1 MRASRLQ
8 RPHFPA
14 TYVPPNV
21 PYLTIQ
27 TNLPLNKRAE
37 RAVMKNASALIAEQ
51 LGKPESFVMVA
62 LEPDT
67 PMMFAG
73 SDDPVAF
80 MELKSIGLPTRQTK
94 ELCQALCQL
103 VEGHLGIPRDRVYV
117 KFINV
122 KGSMW
127 GWKGD
132 TF

>member
-1 MRASRLQ
+1 M
-8 RPHFPA
+8 
-14 TYVPPNV
+14 

-37 RAVMKNASALIAEQ
+37 HAIMKNASTLIAEQ
-51 LGKPESFVMVA
+51 LEKPESFVMVA

-67 PMMFAG
+67 PMFFAG

-80 MELKSIGLPTRQTK
+80 IELKSIGLPTRRTK

>member
-1 MRASRLQ
+1 M
-8 RPHFPA
+8 
-14 TYVPPNV
+14 

-62 LEPDT
+62 LETDT
-67 PMMFAG
+67 PMLFAG

-80 MELKSIGLPTRQTK
+80 LELKSVGLPARRTK
-94 ELCQALCQL
+94 DLSEALCQL
-103 VEGHLGIPRDRVYV
+103 IEGHLGIPRDRVYV
-117 KFINV
+117 KFIDV
-122 KGSMW
+122 KGAMW